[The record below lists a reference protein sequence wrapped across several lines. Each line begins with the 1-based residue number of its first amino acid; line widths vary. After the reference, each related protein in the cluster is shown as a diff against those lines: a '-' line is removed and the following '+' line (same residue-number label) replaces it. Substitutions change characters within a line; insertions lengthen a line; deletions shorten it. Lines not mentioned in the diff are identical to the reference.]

1 MECAKVREKLP
12 DYLTDT
18 LDELSK
24 TALQTH
30 WNTCPTC
37 QQEADSLKGIWTKLG
52 SIPTEEPSPRVRA
65 RFEAMLEAYQEGLA
79 NADPGPRWHETLN
92 EWIAGWWPSQPL
104 IQLSS
109 AMALLIVGLVVG
121 AQFMAPEAP
130 SGDLRSLEGEVQSL
144 RQLVALSL
152 LDQQSASQRLRGV
165 NWTSRIA
172 RPNDEIL
179 TSLVSTLNYDP
190 NVNVRLAVIDA
201 LAEFSAVPS
210 VREGALNSLA
220 RQESPLVQISL
231 INFLVDIREQRSI
244 GVFEQLKQSEA
255 VHESV
260 RERAEWGL
268 NQLNL

>member
-12 DYLTDT
+12 DYLTDS

-30 WNTCPTC
+30 WNSCSAC

-65 RFEAMLEAYQEGLA
+65 RFEAMLEAYEEGMA

-92 EWIAGWWPSQPL
+92 EWIAGWWPRQPL
-104 IQLSS
+104 VQLG
-109 AMALLIVGLVVG
+109 AAVALLVVGLVVG
-121 AQFMAPEAP
+121 TQFIVTEAP
-130 SGDLRSLEGEVQSL
+130 NGDLRTLEGEVQSL

-152 LDQQSASQRLRGV
+152 LEQQSASQRLRGV

-179 TSLVSTLNYDP
+179 TSLLSTLNYDP

-201 LAEFSAVPS
+201 LAEFSDAPS

-244 GVFEQLKQSEA
+244 GVFEQLRQNGA

-260 RERAEWGL
+260 RERAAWGL
-268 NQLNL
+268 DQLNL